1 MKKITAL
8 IGLYALMIMG
18 SVSCNEEH
26 YLITEIRILG
36 ASLDYYGDEPKF
48 NHYNSTSIFENDVIF
63 VISYYTEYL
72 YGWINTNM
80 IQSCY
85 ATSVP
90 KVNDNKLLQDTYSIS
105 FDRPF
110 VYDNDTIAS
119 GQNIFLV
126 DKIKNEIN
134 IFETAMS
141 FESAGA
147 DEVLDFSDDFIKKV
161 KFDSGTYQVTFSC
174 KTSDNLEFIEQIDVE
189 FRL

>member
-1 MKKITAL
+1 MKKIAAI
-8 IGLYALMIMG
+8 IGLYMLMII
-18 SVSCNEEH
+18 SSISCGEEH
-26 YLITEIRILG
+26 YLITDIRFLG
-36 ASLDYYGDEPKF
+36 ASLDFYGDEPKF
-48 NHYNSTSIFENDVIF
+48 NHYNATSVFEEDVIF

-72 YGWINTNM
+72 YGSRNLNL

-90 KVNDNKLLQDTYSIS
+90 RVNDNELLHDTYSIS

-110 VYDNDTIAS
+110 VYDNDTIVT

-126 DKIKNEIN
+126 DKMKNEIN

-141 FESAGA
+141 FEGSGA
-147 DEVLDFSDDFIKKV
+147 DEVLDFGNDFINKV
-161 KFDSGTYQVTFSC
+161 NFDTGIYKVTFSC
-174 KTSDNLEFIEQIDVE
+174 KTSDNKDFIEQIDVE